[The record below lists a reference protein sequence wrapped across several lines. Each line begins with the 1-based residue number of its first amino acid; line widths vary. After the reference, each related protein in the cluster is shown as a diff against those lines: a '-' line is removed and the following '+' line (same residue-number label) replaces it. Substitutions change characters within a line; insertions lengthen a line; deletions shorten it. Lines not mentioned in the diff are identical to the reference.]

1 MRYVCCMIFSSSRRH
16 TSCALVTGVQTCA
29 LPIFV
34 DRAGGK
40 IPTVEMAGDD
50 DRARGWVAAWD
61 LRDDV
66 ARRLLA
72 DHPGGEQQFHPQR
85 AGRALALAN
94 ELVGVGVG
102 DRPGGDRGHAVR
114 EIGHARVR
122 IAVIVGADRADDDAD
137 RALLRGDVRSHEPT
151 SRSEEHTSELQSLM
165 RISYAVFCLKKK
177 QQT

>member
-1 MRYVCCMIFSSSRRH
+1 
-16 TSCALVTGVQTCA
+16 
-29 LPIFV
+29 
-34 DRAGGK
+34 
-40 IPTVEMAGDD
+40 MAGDD

-72 DHPGGEQQFHPQR
+72 DQPGGVEQFHPQR

-102 DRPGGDRGHAVR
+102 DRPGGNRGHAVR

-122 IAVIVGADRADDDAD
+122 IAVIFGADRADDDAD

-151 SRSEEHTSELQSLM
+151 SAVKAIAAAVLRRLHLVVDEDDTALARAGGPGRSEG
-165 RISYAVFCLKKK
+165 R
-177 QQT
+177 